1 MIVVFHAV
9 SFLGGRGGGGDL
21 AEPDQQVLLT
31 SSRVLAI
38 QLPYQ
43 LRAKPVCHCK
53 LRLLFAGC
61 RLQVYTVCEMLGNLK
76 KSEI

>member
-1 MIVVFHAV
+1 MLLQMIVVFHAV
-9 SFLGGRGGGGDL
+9 SFLGGRGGGDL
-21 AEPDQQVLLT
+21 AEPDQQVLPT

-61 RLQVYTVCEMLGNLK
+61 RFLLYVKCWG
-76 KSEI
+76 I

>member
-9 SFLGGRGGGGDL
+9 SFLGGRGGGGK
-21 AEPDQQVLLT
+21 PDQQVLPT

-61 RLQVYTVCEMLGNLK
+61 RLQVFTVCEMLGNLK

>member
-9 SFLGGRGGGGDL
+9 SFLGERGGGGGDL
-21 AEPDQQVLLT
+21 AEPDQQVLPT

-53 LRLLFAGC
+53 LIEALIC
-61 RLQVYTVCEMLGNLK
+61 RLQVFTVCEMLGNLK

>member
-1 MIVVFHAV
+1 MLQMIVIFHAV
-9 SFLGGRGGGGDL
+9 SFLGGGLGGDL
-21 AEPDQQVLLT
+21 AELDQQVLPT

-43 LRAKPVCHCK
+43 LRAKPVCHSK

-61 RLQVYTVCEMLGNLK
+61 RFLLFVKCWG
-76 KSEI
+76 I

>member
-1 MIVVFHAV
+1 MNIVADDCCLSCSIF
-9 SFLGGRGGGGDL
+9 FRGKGGGDL
-21 AEPDQQVLLT
+21 AEPDQQVLPT

-61 RLQVYTVCEMLGNLK
+61 RFLLYVKCWG
-76 KSEI
+76 I

>member
-1 MIVVFHAV
+1 MLLQMIVVFHAV
-9 SFLGGRGGGGDL
+9 SFLGGGGDL
-21 AEPDQQVLLT
+21 AEPDQQVLPT

-43 LRAKPVCHCK
+43 LRAKPVCHSK

-61 RLQVYTVCEMLGNLK
+61 RFLLHVKCWG
-76 KSEI
+76 I